1 MWIVVGGCGWLW
13 VVAYFSITQVFSQTD
28 FVMLIRSLFLM
39 TMTLTKIMIQRIVID
54 LFCAALVEGE
64 RRKILKILEK
74 EGGTI

>member
-13 VVAYFSITQVFSQTD
+13 VVAYFSITQVFPQID
-28 FVMLIRSLFLM
+28 FIMLIRSLFLM

-54 LFCAALVEGE
+54 LFCVALEEGE

-74 EGGTI
+74 EVGTI